1 MKLTDINPEA
11 VRDEVLT
18 TILDHLQS
26 YAVPLMSL
34 GGDPRGVV
42 IPSLEEARQ
51 STLGFEIL
59 AVAHYARTGG
69 WIAPGETEDRG
80 GDSGRSTPERAQEL
94 AHSFAWDAL
103 TQVVCALY
111 ASPSGDVPVPFD
123 APADPETAWGVVLM
137 ACIARQQ
144 LAQGEPVSATQLAA
158 LGGVTRQ
165 RINQLV
171 DAGTLDA
178 ARPAGVTA
186 QSALRWL
193 SGRGVEGL

>member
-1 MKLTDINPEA
+1 MKLTDIDPEH
-11 VRDEVLT
+11 VRDEVLEQ
-18 TILDHLQS
+18 ILSHLQG
-26 YAVPLMSL
+26 YALPLSTPV
-34 GGDPRGVV
+34 GDPRGVV
-42 IPSLEEARQ
+42 LPMPEQARQ
-51 STLGFEIL
+51 STLGLEAL
-59 AVAHYARTGG
+59 AVAHYARTGE
-69 WIAPGETEDRG
+69 WILPGETE
-80 GDSGRSTPERAQEL
+80 GDPGL